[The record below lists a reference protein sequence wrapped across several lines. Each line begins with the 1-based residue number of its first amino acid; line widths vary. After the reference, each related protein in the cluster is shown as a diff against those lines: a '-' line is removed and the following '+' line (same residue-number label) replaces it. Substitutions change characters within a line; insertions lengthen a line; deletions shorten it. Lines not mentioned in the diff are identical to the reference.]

1 MHRVLFA
8 CAFGLLGKLIAVT
21 VRLVSTLIISHMKT
35 GITVTRIVDWK
46 LTKRMLKLN
55 KVTCARFLISRRRG
69 LRAVTAFLLAST
81 VRSRWDSESSFG
93 F

>member
-35 GITVTRIVDWK
+35 GITVTRIVQWK
-46 LTKRMLKLN
+46 LAKRMLKLN
-55 KVTCARFLISRRRG
+55 KVTCAQVSDQQE
-69 LRAVTAFLLAST
+69 AFLLAST